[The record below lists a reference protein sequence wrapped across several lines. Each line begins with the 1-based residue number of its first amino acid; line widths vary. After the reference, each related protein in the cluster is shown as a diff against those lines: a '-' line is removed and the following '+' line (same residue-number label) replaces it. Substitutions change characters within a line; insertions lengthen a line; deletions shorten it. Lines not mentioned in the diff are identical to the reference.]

1 MNEMDENKL
10 PLNNFEKLVAQKLNF
25 QREPCSWES
34 RSNSLSCL
42 REQSCSRRKKK
53 LKLFPK
59 EHPCS

>member
-10 PLNNFEKLVAQKLNF
+10 PLDNFKKLVAQKLNF
-25 QREPCSWES
+25 QREPCSWGS
-34 RSNSLSCL
+34 KSLSCPK
-42 REQSCSRRKKK
+42 EQSCSIRKKR